1 MALVAWI
8 LGAFLLGSIPFG
20 LLIAR
25 TRGVDIRAHGSGNI
39 GATNVARVLGLRLG
53 LACFALDVLKGL
65 VPTLAFGL
73 SHGLLGRYDLE
84 PGQAWAWL
92 GVFAAPV
99 LGHMFSPFARLRGG
113 KGVATS
119 LGSLLGV
126 FPALALPAIG
136 ALMVWIVVF
145 GRWRMVGIA
154 SCAAALALPVL
165 TAVSFALDGHTRAGV
180 PMLIVTGLLALIV
193 LIKHRGN
200 IARTLA
206 GTEPRFGEAAQARE
220 DGGRQERAGR

>member
-1 MALVAWI
+1 MALVAW
-8 LGAFLLGSIPFG
+8 LVGAFLLGSIPFG

-25 TRGVDIRAHGSGNI
+25 ARGVDIRAHGSGNI
-39 GATNVARVLGLRLG
+39 GATNVARVLGLRAG

-65 VPTLAFGL
+65 APTLTFGL
-73 SHGLLGRYDLE
+73 AHGLVGRYDLAPSE
-84 PGQAWAWL
+84 AWAWL

-99 LGHMFSPFARLRGG
+99 LGHMFSPFARFRGG

-126 FPALALPAIG
+126 FPALALPALG
-136 ALMVWIVVF
+136 ALIVWITVF
-145 GRWRMVGIA
+145 WRWRMVGIA
-154 SCAAALALPVL
+154 SCAAAVVLPIL
-165 TAVSFALDGHTRAGV
+165 TIASFALAGHARAGV

-200 IARTLA
+200 ISRTLA
-206 GTEPRFGEAAQARE
+206 GTEPRFGEPVGARE
-220 DGGRQERAGR
+220 GTKRR